1 MSDNVDKLL
10 NFLNT
15 DLTDDNIK
23 LMMTLMIVFCILA
36 LIFYLVESEI
46 ITAKFVMFF
55 VVIVIFVYMYTNR
68 SYRNR
73 IDNLKKQ
80 IDTNSLSDVMTNMCN
95 NSPDSDICKTFFELR
110 DNYSNTLSSNVS
122 T

>member
-1 MSDNVDKLL
+1 MSDNVDKIL

-36 LIFYLVESEI
+36 LIFFLVESEI

-68 SYRNR
+68 NYKNR
-73 IDNLKKQ
+73 MNNLKKQ

>member
-1 MSDNVDKLL
+1 MSDNVDKIL

-36 LIFYLVESEI
+36 LIFFLVESDI

-73 IDNLKKQ
+73 MDNLKKQ
-80 IDTNSLSDVMTNMCN
+80 IDTNSLSDIMTNMCS
-95 NSPDSDICKTFFELR
+95 NSPDSEKCKLFFELR
-110 DNYSNTLSSNVS
+110 DNYSNTLSSNLS